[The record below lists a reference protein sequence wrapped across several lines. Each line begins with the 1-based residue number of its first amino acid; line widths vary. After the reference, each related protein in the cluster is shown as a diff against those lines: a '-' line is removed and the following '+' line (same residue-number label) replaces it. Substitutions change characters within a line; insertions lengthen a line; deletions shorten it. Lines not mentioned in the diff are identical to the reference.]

1 MAKTGT
7 AYNARVKDAA
17 IRGAGL
23 VVTALY
29 AGFITWVYAYQPRT
43 VAQLT
48 GGMAASVGAYQ
59 VDRASFNQGVQFFR
73 NDQFEEARA
82 ALGRADPARQDP
94 TTQFYVAYSYYRQGW
109 GRMYSDDALFAKGL
123 EAVEHAIEIAPGHRL
138 DVADPSIDMRTAD
151 ELRAELQRG
160 LTREPSDL
168 NPMRLLARRK

>member
-1 MAKTGT
+1 M
-7 AYNARVKDAA
+7 KDAA

-23 VVTALY
+23 LVTALY

-59 VDRASFNQGVQFFR
+59 VDRASFNQGLQFFR

-94 TTQFYVAYSYYRQGW
+94 TTQFYVAYGYYRQGW
-109 GRMYSDDALFAKGL
+109 GRMYNDDALFAKGL
-123 EAVEHAIEIAPGHRL
+123 EAVEHAIAIAPGHRL
-138 DVADPSIDMRTAD
+138 DVPDPSIQMRTAD
-151 ELRAELQRG
+151 ELRAELKRG
-160 LTREPSDL
+160 LTRDVTDFDP
-168 NPMRLLARRK
+168 RRFLRERK

>member
-1 MAKTGT
+1 
-7 AYNARVKDAA
+7 VKDTA

-23 VVTALY
+23 LVTALY

-48 GGMAASVGAYQ
+48 GGMAASVGAYE
-59 VDRASFNQGVQFFR
+59 VDRNSLNQGLQFFR

-109 GRMYSDDALFAKGL
+109 GRMYNDDALFAKGL
-123 EAVEHAIEIAPGHRL
+123 EAVEHAIAIAPGHRL
-138 DVADPSIDMRTAD
+138 DVNDPSLGMRTAD

-160 LTREPSDL
+160 LTRDATDFDP
-168 NPMRLLARRK
+168 RRFLRERK